1 MERRKK
7 SKRKSKRK
15 SKSMSK
21 SKKNGKIL
29 IIPERIVTADSK
41 NSIIKDQAV
50 EIIDG
55 EISSFIPIDKVEKEN
70 YDEVFAA
77 KNLTLIPG
85 FIQTHV
91 HLSQT
96 LFRGLAEDLPLLDW
110 LRLKIF
116 PFENAH
122 NEGSLRVTAQLSIN
136 ELLLGGTTTFL
147 DMGTL
152 RLSEVVL
159 NEMIDSG
166 IRGFSGKCLI
176 DINDLYPD
184 FKSTTQEE
192 INEIKNLAQSFHNS
206 ASGRIKY
213 SFSPRFVLSC
223 TERLLKETKQIMK
236 DFHGSIYHT
245 HSSESID
252 EINEVRKRFHK
263 ENIEYFNSIGVL
275 DDRTVLAHCVH
286 TSDSERKML
295 KDRNTRIAHC
305 PSANMKLGSGIAPI
319 PQYLKEGISVTLGA
333 DGAPCNNSL
342 SIFNEMRLASLIQKP
357 LYGAEVMDAKTIFR
371 IATIEGAKA
380 LHLGN
385 EVGSIEIGKKADLV
399 LIDLD
404 SYSNSFS
411 DLDESI
417 YSDIVFSSTTENVR
431 SVMVDGRWI
440 VKERESS
447 VYDQR
452 EIISK
457 GKEELKKLLK
467 RL

>member
-1 MERRKK
+1 MVKK
-7 SKRKSKRK
+7 
-15 SKSMSK
+15 
-21 SKKNGKIL
+21 L
-29 IIPERIVTADSK
+29 IIPKRIVCADKQNRILKSTAL
-41 NSIIKDQAV
+41 
-50 EIIDG
+50 EITDNKV
-55 EISSFIPIDKVEKEN
+55 SSFISLDKIQKEK
-70 YDEVFAA
+70 YDEVYETQD
-77 KNLTLIPG
+77 LTLIPG

-96 LFRGLAEDLPLLDW
+96 LFRGLADDLPLLEW

-122 NEGSLRVTAQLSIN
+122 DENSLRITAQLSIN
-136 ELLLGGTTTFL
+136 ELLMGGTTTFL

-152 RLSEVVL
+152 RYGEVVFGEII
-159 NEMIDSG
+159 NSG

-176 DINDLYPD
+176 DENDLFPD
-184 FKSTTQEE
+184 FKSNTK
-192 INEIKNLAQSFHNS
+192 NELNNVQSLAKSFHNS
-206 ASGRIKY
+206 GEGRVKY

-223 TERLLKETKQIMK
+223 TEALLKETKEIMK
-236 DFHGSIYHT
+236 DYSRSVYHT

-252 EINEVRKRFHK
+252 EVNEVRKRFHK

-275 DDRTVLAHCVH
+275 DDHTILAHCVH
-286 TSDSERKML
+286 TSDNERKML

-333 DGAPCNNSL
+333 DGAPCNNNL

-357 LYGAEVMDAKTIFR
+357 IHGTEIMDAKTLFR
-371 IATIEGAKA
+371 MATIEGAKA
-380 LHLGN
+380 LHIQN
-385 EVGSIEIGKKADLV
+385 EVGSIEMGKKADLL

-404 SYSNSFS
+404 SYSNSYS
-411 DLDESI
+411 DSDETV
-417 YSDIVFSSTTENVR
+417 YSDIVFSSTTENVK
-431 SVMVDGRWI
+431 SVMVDGKWL
-440 VKERESS
+440 VKDRQSL

-452 EIISK
+452 EIFSK
-457 GKEELKKLLK
+457 GKEELQNLFS

>member
-1 MERRKK
+1 
-7 SKRKSKRK
+7 
-15 SKSMSK
+15 MSK
-21 SKKNGKIL
+21 KEGKIL
-29 IIPERIVTADSK
+29 IIPKKIVTANSK

-50 EIIDG
+50 EITDG
-55 EISSFIPIDKVEKEN
+55 IITSFIPIEIINRKN
-70 YDEVFAA
+70 YNEIYDVR
-77 KNLTLIPG
+77 NLTLIPG

-96 LFRGLAEDLPLLDW
+96 LFRGLADDLPLLDW

-122 NEGSLRVTAQLSIN
+122 NENSLRITAQLSIN
-136 ELLLGGTTTFL
+136 ELLMGGTTTFL

-152 RLSEVVL
+152 RYGEVVL
-159 NEMIDSG
+159 QEMIDSD

-176 DINDLYPD
+176 DINELYPE
-184 FKSTTQEE
+184 FKSSTE
-192 INEIKNLAQSFHNS
+192 NELRDVETLAKNFHNS
-206 ASGRIKY
+206 GEGRVKY

-223 TERLLKETKQIMK
+223 TEALLKETKEIMK
-236 DFHGSIYHT
+236 DYSRSVYHT

-252 EINEVRKRFHK
+252 EVNEVRKRFHK

-275 DDRTVLAHCVH
+275 DDHTILAHCVH
-286 TSDSERKML
+286 TSDNERKML

-333 DGAPCNNSL
+333 DGAPCNNNL

-357 LYGAEVMDAKTIFR
+357 IHGTEIMDAKTLFR
-371 IATIEGAKA
+371 MATIEGAKA
-380 LHLGN
+380 LHIQN
-385 EVGSIEIGKKADLV
+385 EVGSIEMGKKADLL

-404 SYSNSFS
+404 SYSNSYS
-411 DLDESI
+411 DSDETV
-417 YSDIVFSSTTENVR
+417 YSDIVFSSTTENVK
-431 SVMVDGRWI
+431 SVMVDGKWL
-440 VKERESS
+440 VKDRQSL

-452 EIISK
+452 EIFSK
-457 GKEELKKLLK
+457 GKEELQNLFS

>member
-1 MERRKK
+1 M
-7 SKRKSKRK
+7 
-15 SKSMSK
+15 MK
-21 SKKNGKIL
+21 SKKGKKIL
-29 IIPERIVTADSK
+29 IIPKRIVTADWS
-41 NSIIKDQAV
+41 NTIIKNQAV
-50 EIIDG
+50 EIVDDKIY
-55 EISSFIPIDKVEKEN
+55 SFVPVNQIQKQN
-70 YDEVFAA
+70 YDEVYDAR
-77 KNLTLIPG
+77 NLTLIPG

-96 LFRGLAEDLPLLDW
+96 LFRGLAEDLPLLEW

-122 NEGSLRVTAQLSIN
+122 NNESLKVTAQLSIN
-136 ELLLGGTTTFL
+136 ELLMGGTTTFL

-152 RLSEVVL
+152 RYGEVVL
-159 NEMIDSG
+159 QEMIDSG

-176 DINDLYPD
+176 DINDLYLE
-184 FKSTTQEE
+184 FKSSTNEE
-192 INEIKNLAQSFHNS
+192 INEIRNLAQNYHNTGD
-206 ASGRIKY
+206 GRIKY

-223 TERLLKETKQIMK
+223 TEELLKETKEIMK
-236 DFHGSIYHT
+236 DFPGSIYHT
-245 HSSESID
+245 HSSESVD

-275 DDRTVLAHCVH
+275 DDHTVLAHCVH
-286 TSDSERKML
+286 TSENEKKLL
-295 KDRNTRIAHC
+295 KNKNTRIAHC

-319 PQYLKEGISVTLGA
+319 QQYLKEGISVTLGS
-333 DGAPCNNSL
+333 DGAPCNNNL

-357 LYGAEVMDAKTIFR
+357 IHGTKVMDAQTIFR
-371 IATIEGAKA
+371 MATIDGAKA
-380 LHLGN
+380 LHIDK

-404 SYSNSFS
+404 THSNSYS

-440 VKERESS
+440 VKERDSL

-457 GKEELKKLLK
+457 GKEELKNLLK

>member
-1 MERRKK
+1 M
-7 SKRKSKRK
+7 

-21 SKKNGKIL
+21 SKNGEKIL
-29 IIPERIVTADSK
+29 IIPKRIVTVDTA
-41 NSIIKDQAV
+41 NSIIKNQAV
-50 EIIDG
+50 EIIA
-55 EISSFIPIDKVEKEN
+55 EKISSFVPIGEIQKEN
-70 YDEVFAA
+70 YDEVYDV

-96 LFRGLAEDLPLLDW
+96 LFRGLAEDLPLLEW

-122 NEGSLRVTAQLSIN
+122 NKESLRVTSQLSIN
-136 ELLLGGTTTFL
+136 ELLMGGTTTFL

-152 RLSEVVL
+152 RNGDVVFD
-159 NEMIDSG
+159 EMINSG

-176 DINDLYPD
+176 DRNDLYPG
-184 FKSTTQEE
+184 FKSYAEKE
-192 INEIKNLAQSFHNS
+192 ISEMMSLAKSYHNS
-206 ASGRIKY
+206 ADGRIKY

-223 TERLLKETKQIMK
+223 TEKLLKETKEIMK
-236 DFHGSIYHT
+236 DFPGSIYHT
-245 HSSESID
+245 HSSESMQEID
-252 EINEVRKRFHK
+252 EVRKRFHK

-275 DDRTVLAHCVH
+275 DDHTVLAHCVH
-286 TSDSERKML
+286 TSDNERKML

-305 PSANMKLGSGIAPI
+305 PSANLKLGSGIAPI

-333 DGAPCNNSL
+333 DGAPCNNNL

-357 LYGAEVMDAKTIFR
+357 IHGAEVLDARTIFR
-371 IATIEGAKA
+371 MATIEGAKA
-380 LHLGN
+380 LHIQN
-385 EVGSIEIGKKADLV
+385 EVGSIEVGKKADLV

-404 SYSNSFS
+404 SYSNLYSES
-411 DLDESI
+411 DESI

-431 SVMVDGRWI
+431 SVMVGGRWLI
-440 VKERESS
+440 KGRESL
-447 VYDQR
+447 VYDQK

-457 GKEELKKLLK
+457 GREELAKLMK
-467 RL
+467 RI

>member
-1 MERRKK
+1 
-7 SKRKSKRK
+7 
-15 SKSMSK
+15 MSK
-21 SKKNGKIL
+21 SFLTNLAKGGSKSKNGEKIL
-29 IIPERIVTADSK
+29 IIPKRIVTSDTA
-41 NSIIKDQAV
+41 NSIIKNKAV
-50 EIIDG
+50 EIIAG
-55 EISSFIPIDKVEKEN
+55 KISSFVPIGEIQKKN
-70 YDEVFAA
+70 YDEVYDA

-122 NEGSLRVTAQLSIN
+122 NEESLIVTARLSIN
-136 ELLLGGTTTFL
+136 ELLLGGATTFL

-152 RLSEVVL
+152 RYGEVVL
-159 NEMIDSG
+159 QEIVNSG

-184 FKSTTQEE
+184 FKSSTKDELSD
-192 INEIKNLAQSFHNS
+192 IKTLAGAFHNTGN
-206 ASGRIKY
+206 GRIKY

-223 TERLLKETKQIMK
+223 SEKLLKDAKEIMK
-236 DFHGSIYHT
+236 DFPGSIYHT
-245 HSSESID
+245 HSSESLQEID
-252 EINEVRKRFHK
+252 EVRKRFHK
-263 ENIEYFNSIGVL
+263 ENIEYFDSIGVL
-275 DDRTVLAHCVH
+275 DDHTVLAHCVH
-286 TSDSERKML
+286 TSDNERKML
-295 KDRNTRIAHC
+295 KNRDTRIAHC
-305 PSANMKLGSGIAPI
+305 PSANLKLGSGIAPI

-333 DGAPCNNSL
+333 DGAPCNNNL
-342 SIFNEMRLASLIQKP
+342 SVFNEMRLASLIQKP
-357 LYGAEVMDAKTIFR
+357 LHGAEAMNAKTIFR
-371 IATIEGAKA
+371 MATIEGARA
-380 LHLGN
+380 LHLQN

-411 DLDESI
+411 DSDETI
-417 YSDIVFSSTTENVR
+417 YSDIVFSSTTDNVR
-431 SVMVDGRWI
+431 SVMVDGRWV
-440 VKERESS
+440 VKERESL

-457 GKEELKKLLK
+457 GKEELINLLK

>member
-1 MERRKK
+1 ME
-7 SKRKSKRK
+7 
-15 SKSMSK
+15 
-21 SKKNGKIL
+21 KIL
-29 IIPERIVTADSK
+29 IIPKKIVTADAK
-41 NSIIKDQAV
+41 NTILTDRAV
-50 EIIDG
+50 EITDDKIT
-55 EISSFIPIDKVEKEN
+55 SFILINEIHKEQ
-70 YDEVFAA
+70 YDEVYDSS
-77 KNLTLIPG
+77 NLILIPG

-96 LFRGLAEDLPLLDW
+96 LFRGLAEDLPLLEW

-122 NEGSLRVTAQLSIN
+122 NNESLKVTAQLSIN
-136 ELLLGGTTTFL
+136 ELLMGGTTTFL

-152 RLSEVVL
+152 RYGEVVFK
-159 NEMIDSG
+159 EMIDSG

-176 DINDLYPD
+176 DINDLYPE
-184 FKSTTQEE
+184 FKSSTNDE

-206 ASGRIKY
+206 ADGRIKY

-223 TERLLKETKQIMK
+223 SEKLLKEAKEIMK
-236 DFHGSIYHT
+236 DFPGTIYHT
-245 HSSESID
+245 HSSESVD

-275 DDRTVLAHCVH
+275 DDHTVLAHCVH
-286 TSDSERKML
+286 TSENERKML
-295 KDRNTRIAHC
+295 RDRNTRIAHC

-319 PQYLKEGISVTLGA
+319 PQYLKEGISVTLGS
-333 DGAPCNNSL
+333 DGAPCNNNL

-357 LYGAEVMDAKTIFR
+357 IHGTEVMDAKTIFR
-371 IATIEGAKA
+371 MATIEGAKA
-380 LHLGN
+380 LHIDQ

-404 SYSNSFS
+404 SYSNSYS
-411 DLDESI
+411 DSDEAI

-440 VKERESS
+440 VKDRDSL

-452 EIISK
+452 EIITT
-457 GKEELKKLLK
+457 GKEELKNLLK